1 MNRGAARQWP
11 AVVELVR
18 PSKPV
23 AAGLFTLLGAYLAAP
38 PAQVLSAPVLVA
50 ASVVLLVTA
59 FGFVV
64 NDCYDLPVDRV
75 GKPYRPIPSG
85 RVSSSRAAGF
95 AGLLALAAL
104 ALSASLGWRF
114 AVIALG
120 AVALSWGYSSH
131 LKSTLLLGNAAV
143 AALVV
148 AALVYGALAAGTPGA
163 AVWMAAAI
171 SFPYIVAQEALF
183 NLEDEDQDRA
193 AGLRTTATRLGG
205 DATARL
211 VRALFGLFILTTM
224 APMALGPAAAAYVA
238 AALVVLVAPTA
249 FFLYLLRRPL
259 SRTAVARVA
268 KLSRLVWAASFL
280 PLGLLK

>member
-1 MNRGAARQWP
+1 MNPAAARLWP
-11 AVVELVR
+11 AAVELVR
-18 PSKPV
+18 PCKPV
-23 AAGLFTLLGAYLAAP
+23 AAALFTLLGAYLAAP
-38 PAQVLSAPVLVA
+38 PAQVLSAPALIA

-64 NDCYDLPVDRV
+64 NDCHDLAVDRV

-85 RVSSSRAAGF
+85 RVSSRLAAAF
-95 AGLLALAAL
+95 AGLLALAAV

-114 AVIALG
+114 AVVALG

-131 LKSTLLLGNAAV
+131 LKNTLLLGNVAV
-143 AALVV
+143 AVLVV
-148 AALVYGALAAGTPGA
+148 ASLVYGAFAAGAPSA

-183 NLEDEDQDRA
+183 NLEDEDQDRV
-193 AGLRTTATRLGG
+193 AGLRTTATRLGCN
-205 DATARL
+205 ATARL
-211 VRALFGLFILTTM
+211 VRAFFGLFILTTM
-224 APMALGPAAAAYVA
+224 APVPLGPASAPYVV
-238 AALVVLVAPTA
+238 AALVMLVIPAA
-249 FFLYLLRRPL
+249 FFLYVLREPY
-259 SRTAVARVA
+259 SGAAVARVA